1 MILHGRTPQKYAQ
14 KVLDKIFTR
23 EELMNTVFVEEN
35 TKVSTDRTRCD
46 SERLQIIKSKSVLS
60 HENKI

>member
-1 MILHGRTPQKYAQ
+1 MILHGRTLQKYAQ

-35 TKVSTDRTRCD
+35 YEVNSDRT
-46 SERLQIIKSKSVLS
+46 RLQIIKSKSV
-60 HENKI
+60 

>member
-35 TKVSTDRTRCD
+35 SEINSDRTRCD
-46 SERLQIIKSKSVLS
+46 SERLQIIKSKSV
-60 HENKI
+60 

>member
-35 TKVSTDRTRCD
+35 SEVNSDRTRCD
-46 SERLQIIKSKSVLS
+46 SERLQIIKSKSV
-60 HENKI
+60 